1 MNLEML
7 SQQQNLL
14 AEDMQQIMALR
25 QSEFR
30 MIGNH
35 HILSCREPEE
45 LPLKVVEQFQCD
57 AGRLFKLLWIF
68 SF

>member
-1 MNLEML
+1 MNLVML

-14 AEDMQQIMALR
+14 SEDMQQIMALR

-35 HILSCREPEE
+35 HTLSCREPEK

-57 AGRLFKLLWIF
+57 AGPLFKLWIF
-68 SF
+68 PF